1 MTLRVGRRVSSSDAS
16 LKAHGKKVKQANMMQ
31 PGEQYPERIGDEDPT
46 DHSHG
51 NDGSKAPAATPKNAH
66 KGPDRTK

>member
-1 MTLRVGRRVSSSDAS
+1 MTLRVGRRVSSTDAS

-31 PGEQYPERIGDEDPT
+31 PGMPEQARLGDQDPT

-51 NDGSKAPAATPKNAH
+51 NDGSKAPAATPSNAH
-66 KGPDRTK
+66 VGPDRTK

>member
-31 PGEQYPERIGDEDPT
+31 PGIAEPAKLGDADPT
-46 DHSHG
+46 DHSNG
-51 NDGSKAPAATPKNAH
+51 NDGSKAAVATPSNDH
-66 KGPDRTK
+66 VGPDRTK

>member
-1 MTLRVGRRVSSSDAS
+1 MTLRTGRRVKSSDAS

-31 PGEQYPERIGDEDPT
+31 PGEPEAARLGDEDPT

-51 NDGSKAPAATPKNAH
+51 NDGSKAPQAVPSNAH
-66 KGPDRTK
+66 VGPDRTK